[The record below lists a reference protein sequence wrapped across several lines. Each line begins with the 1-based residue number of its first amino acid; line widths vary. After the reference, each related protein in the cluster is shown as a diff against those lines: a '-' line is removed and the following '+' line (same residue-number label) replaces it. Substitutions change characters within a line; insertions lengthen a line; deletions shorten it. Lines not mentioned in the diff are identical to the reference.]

1 MRIVPVTGDLPAIVV
16 PPPLVPPAQE
26 RPGSSPPVVES
37 VHRSRGAGSE
47 SAADHPPPRTLLP
60 FFDPPLIAQRAA
72 LGLPVGSMIADFAR
86 TEGITYT
93 AASAA
98 VDAELGDGEPG
109 DGEG

>member
-26 RPGSSPPVVES
+26 RSGSAPPVVEA

-72 LGLPVGSMIADFAR
+72 LGLPIGALVADYAQS
-86 TEGITYT
+86 EGIPYT
-93 AASAA
+93 AAAAA
-98 VDAELGDGEPG
+98 VDRELGSDLPG
-109 DGEG
+109 A